1 MENAV
6 IKAKNVLAMLLMKQM
21 QHLLGNAG
29 VDLHV

>member
-6 IKAKNVLAMLLMKQM
+6 IKPKSALAMLLMLQM
-21 QHLLGNAG
+21 QHLQGNAG

>member
-6 IKAKNVLAMLLMKQM
+6 IKAKNVLVMLLMLQM
-21 QHLLGNAG
+21 QHLWGNAG